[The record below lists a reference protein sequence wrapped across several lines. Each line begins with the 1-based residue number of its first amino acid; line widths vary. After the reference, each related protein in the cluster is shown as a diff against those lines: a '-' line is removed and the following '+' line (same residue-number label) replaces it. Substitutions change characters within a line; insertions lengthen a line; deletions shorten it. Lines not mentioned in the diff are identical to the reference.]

1 MWMSWLQAEPEL
13 RDAERLAAVIVMSP
27 MRTIQ
32 DVLERLRIEFLE
44 IPDPWDPSRCNVC
57 AVWSGRFARIALD
70 LLVDETFLYV
80 KWTDTTH
87 ASWSVIIC
95 ISRSQTSETDKRK
108 KGFVTL
114 SERDGSCF
122 RKSADCSG

>member
-44 IPDPWDPSRCNVC
+44 IPDP
-57 AVWSGRFARIALD
+57 
-70 LLVDETFLYV
+70 
-80 KWTDTTH
+80 
-87 ASWSVIIC
+87 
-95 ISRSQTSETDKRK
+95 
-108 KGFVTL
+108 
-114 SERDGSCF
+114 
-122 RKSADCSG
+122 